1 MELMEPTTYILSPH
15 STELQSPEKW
25 KDGSGVK
32 DFLSATQYQSLE
44 QLKNVSFPVLDNRGY
59 SANQEQA
66 RFPSQGTTCKMF
78 QGSCFLCYNRSRY
91 ALGYSV
97 ASVDSIL
104 ITTVHLSW
112 SSTGLNEMYMS
123 RDS

>member
-104 ITTVHLSW
+104 ITTVHLS
-112 SSTGLNEMYMS
+112 LKLVLANIV
-123 RDS
+123 RP